1 MLTARLL
8 AAMWLWLL
16 GVVWLV
22 LSYIFFATMSGITT
36 LIYPLWLSLIILY
49 GGPLA
54 LVLGSVLVLTRRFTR
69 SGAIVASAACA
80 WLTWWVAQDLW
91 PSTPENNAIA
101 PMQYDWLYF
110 AQVFFVVSADAAII
124 VMWRTLQHLTNR

>member
-8 AAMWLWLL
+8 AEMWLLLL
-16 GVVWLV
+16 GVIWLV
-22 LSYIFFATMSGITT
+22 LSYVFFVTMSGITT

-54 LVLGSVLVLTRRFTR
+54 LILGSVLVLTRRFAR
-69 SGAIVASAACA
+69 SGVILASAACA
-80 WLTWWVAQDLW
+80 WLTWWVAHDLW
-91 PSTPENNAIA
+91 PSKPENNAIA

-110 AQVFFVVSADAAII
+110 AQVFFVVSADVAII
-124 VMWRTLQHLTNR
+124 VMWRTLQHLTKR